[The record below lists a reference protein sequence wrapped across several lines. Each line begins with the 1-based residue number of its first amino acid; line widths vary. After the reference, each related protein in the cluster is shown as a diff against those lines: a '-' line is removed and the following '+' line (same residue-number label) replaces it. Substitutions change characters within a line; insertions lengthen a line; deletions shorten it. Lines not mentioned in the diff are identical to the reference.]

1 MQKITR
7 LTTAVLTAAATVTL
21 GTMQSAF
28 ALTWNWS
35 YGNTSKSVNANGT
48 FITDDTP
55 NNQGWY
61 QITGIT
67 GQRNGEA
74 IEDLWPT
81 GTAIPGF
88 DGIEIDNLIGIDA
101 QQQAALTE
109 YGFGYSTGTNTYN
122 PYFAGGFFEG
132 ASEQTEEDDF
142 SELNFTA
149 APVFDPNV
157 NLGGTGGNSNS
168 GGSSNSG
175 GDSSSSGSSG
185 SGGSSNS
192 GGTANSGGSN
202 TGSDNSGT
210 TNSGTNNSGTTNSGT
225 NNSGT
230 NNSGTNNSG
239 GNSNSGEGAMEESI
253 PTPAMLPGLI
263 GMGVTAM
270 RKRRKVP
277 VPVQ

>member
-35 YGNTSKSVNANGT
+35 YYNSSKSVNANGT
-48 FITDDTP
+48 FMTDDTP
-55 NNQGWY
+55 NNQGLY

-67 GQRNGEA
+67 GQRNGET
-74 IEDLWPT
+74 ITGLWATDT
-81 GTAIPGF
+81 GIPGF
-88 DGIEIDNLIGIDA
+88 EDIAVDNLIGVNS
-101 QQQAALTE
+101 QQAILTE
-109 YGFGYSTGTNTYN
+109 GGFGYSTIANNYN
-122 PYFAGGFFEG
+122 PYFSGGFYEA
-132 ASEQTEEDDF
+132 ASVPTEDDGF
-142 SELNFTA
+142 DELNFTA
-149 APVFDPNV
+149 TPIFDPDLK
-157 NLGGTGGNSNS
+157 LGGDDSSSSGGNSGA

-185 SGGSSNS
+185 
-192 GGTANSGGSN
+192 SGGSN

-210 TNSGTNNSGTTNSGT
+210 TNSGTNNSGTTNSGTNNSGT